1 MAQKND
7 IEQLFKRNYAA
18 MHRLATIML
27 HDSDAAHDVVHD
39 VFTFLAERD
48 DTGGDDS
55 ICEESAPAVTPS
67 FLLRCV
73 RNNCLNRLRF
83 LSVRERFACMYPPDE
98 CADEE
103 EEPWPDEETYSK
115 MEICIAALPDRC
127 REVFNLRFREGMPSA
142 QIEERLGIGERAVY
156 KHLRHA
162 IDTLRSKLIRD
173 GKN

>member
-7 IEQLFKRNYAA
+7 IEQLFRRNYAA

-27 HDSDAAHDVVHD
+27 HDTDAAHDVVHD
-39 VFTFLAERD
+39 VFTALAEEEH
-48 DTGGDDS
+48 TS
-55 ICEESAPAVTPS
+55 ITPS

-73 RNNCLNRLRF
+73 RNHCLNRLRF
-83 LSVRERFACMYPPDE
+83 LSVRERFAGMYVPDE
-98 CADEE
+98 SADEE
-103 EEPWPDEETYSK
+103 EEPWPDEETLAQ

-142 QIEERLGIGERAVY
+142 QIEKRLGIGERAVY